1 MIMLV
6 TNDISHIF
14 NMLLTYLTRR
24 GLKVV
29 VIHCDIFWWD
39 LHKRLDDEDL
49 FSSKAHRRFSVEV
62 PTFQSVTARS

>member
-6 TNDISHIF
+6 TTDISHIF
-14 NMLLTYLTRR
+14 NILLTYLTRR

-29 VIHCDIFWWD
+29 VIYCDIFWRD

-49 FSSKAHRRFSVEV
+49 FTSRFNLQSSQKSFS
-62 PTFQSVTARS
+62 